1 MKKLIALITLTAPLL
16 VAQDAGIITL
26 PTPIVEPAKPAV
38 TYDRE
43 FMTLMTIKCA
53 DGTNATA
60 ACVLAPKSSTT
71 GKLNTDEST
80 HRRVVIPDALG
91 MCEKV
96 PQLAIAVGAL
106 VEAVKAYEASNMLWA
121 VESSNAVWLAEQ
133 AAKTNAPANP

>member
-1 MKKLIALITLTAPLL
+1 MKKLLALITLTAPLL
-16 VAQDAGIITL
+16 IAQDAGIITL

-71 GKLNTDEST
+71 GKLNADEST

-96 PQLAIAVGAL
+96 PQLAYAVGAL
-106 VEAVKAYEASNMLWA
+106 VEAVKAYEASNVVWQIA
-121 VESSNAVWLAEQ
+121 ASNATWQ
-133 AAKTNAPANP
+133 ASQTNSPAAP